1 MLGKCCGERVLPE
14 EPFFCPDF
22 LTAYAESPKNR
33 PTFVLDEN
41 LLFKDLRSRVVGNHG
56 GWDRLSKALKEM
68 RAKQRQECSAIQAMQ
83 ASPVARVERGQAVQK
98 IGQDSELGDSEQSR
112 SPAGR
117 RTRPQSD
124 WDGAA
129 KKADHISIQS
139 AVDLYLKDMDQR
151 GISRSARA
159 APRPGTRI
167 SHDAAVKLI
176 QNAL

>member
-1 MLGKCCGERVLPE
+1 MAVGTVYPRHSKKCGRSKDKNARQYKRCKRPLWLEWNEGKQFRKSAKTRNWEIATKAARLLE
-14 EPFFCPDF
+14 E
-22 LTAYAESPKNR
+22 E
-33 PTFVLDEN
+33 LD
-41 LLFKDLRSRVVGNHG
+41 L
-56 GWDRLSKALKEM
+56 KA
-68 RAKQRQECSAIQAMQ
+68 
-83 ASPVARVERGQAVQK
+83 
-98 IGQDSELGDSEQSR
+98 IGME
-112 SPAGR
+112 P
-117 RTRPQSD
+117 P
-124 WDGAA
+124 